1 MKSSKYVPLR
11 SCRENPTTSRNA
23 RFSSWLRSWG
33 RRMGEVDVTG
43 VRLRD
48 IRTDM
53 GVSRNGGYPKMD
65 GLFHGK
71 SDL

>member
-1 MKSSKYVPLR
+1 
-11 SCRENPTTSRNA
+11 
-23 RFSSWLRSWG
+23 
-33 RRMGEVDVTG
+33 MGEVDVTG